1 VLCCLRVNKID
12 FIVHVQ
18 LPTLMTLMMTNM
30 DGEVGMTIKINTFM
44 SIFLQI
50 PMFNKNIFE
59 SRFGNN
65 VPI

>member
-1 VLCCLRVNKID
+1 
-12 FIVHVQ
+12 
-18 LPTLMTLMMTNM
+18 MTLMMTNM

>member
-1 VLCCLRVNKID
+1 MLCCLRVNKID
-12 FIVHVQ
+12 FIVHGQ